1 MIMSKYSIFFNWRI
15 SALQCCVGFCHT
27 IMQNSHKYTH
37 APSLLNL
44 LPTSHPIPSLQVVIG
59 HQVELPMLYNIFP
72 IAIYFTYAVLS
83 PTLCDP
89 IDCSSSGSSAHGDS
103 LGKNTVRVTMPS
115 FRGPSQPRNR
125 TQVSHIAGD
134 PLLSESPGK
143 PHIKYSY

>member
-1 MIMSKYSIFFNWRI
+1 MSASNDHVKILFFFNWRI

-72 IAIYFTYAVLS
+72 LAIYFTYAVLS

-89 IDCSSSGSSAHGDS
+89 IDCSPSGSSVHGDS
-103 LGKNTVRVTMPS
+103 PGKNTGTGCHAL
-115 FRGPSQPRNR
+115 FQR
-125 TQVSHIAGD
+125 TFPTQGSN
-134 PLLSESPGK
+134 PGL
-143 PHIKYSY
+143 PHCR